1 MTAPL
6 TARHKPILWLCLVT
20 AMALIASAG
29 TAGATSEADDAEA
42 YGAAVE
48 SFSSHIDDT
57 SLIIAAGDAQVYGN
71 SGELKLNLPV
81 VGMASTPSGKG
92 YWLVASDGGI
102 FAYGDAQFYGSTG
115 AIKLNKPIVGMT
127 STPSGEGYWFVASD
141 GGIFAY
147 GDAQFYGSTGAMK
160 LNKPIVGMASTPSG
174 KGYWLVASDGGIFA
188 YGDAQFYG
196 STGAIKLNKPIVG
209 MTSTASGNG
218 YWFIAQDGGI
228 FAYGDAQFLGTPAE
242 DNLTT
247 PVVGMAAN
255 PTGTGYWVVTGNGT
269 VYWYGAAAATG
280 SAQDATSISNG
291 QIVGIASNP
300 SGSGYWLAANRTG
313 PAASIWQ
320 SGGLKNN
327 TLNAALALGEK
338 LGIRTTVRKWGT
350 LALLA
355 HSRDGARVDNLK
367 SGWRYSLSTF
377 VAETGP
383 SGVVIGGDAA
393 AALDR
398 GEVAVSF
405 AAARQRGTR
414 IGDVYTVQGFNGRV
428 QNFIVGAIVADELV
442 GTAEMVVSRSRGT
455 SLGINKPSSVMFW
468 YGGESADLIAGLKAI
483 EATAPYIRSW
493 YSWNPDPGV
502 SDSVLSSAKL
512 KLTYGDPAYKPSGAT
527 SVYLESSW
535 YANNIKRVNLP
546 IVGAASC
553 NVQMIDDLVAAL
565 TQVQKEGLAA
575 KIDVAN
581 FRLAGGCYNPRR
593 IRGSSSLSRHSYG
606 IAVDFNTSTN
616 AYGATPTMDMR
627 IVEIF
632 RSNGFAWGGGWTR
645 PDGMHFEHL
654 GS

>member
-1 MTAPL
+1 
-6 TARHKPILWLCLVT
+6 
-20 AMALIASAG
+20 MALIASAG

-81 VGMASTPSGKG
+81 
-92 YWLVASDGGI
+92 
-102 FAYGDAQFYGSTG
+102 
-115 AIKLNKPIVGMT
+115 
-127 STPSGEGYWFVASD
+127 
-141 GGIFAY
+141 
-147 GDAQFYGSTGAMK
+147 
-160 LNKPIVGMASTPSG
+160 VGMASTPSG

-269 VYWYGAAAATG
+269 VYWYGAAATG